1 MTLAPVGRCKSQFN
15 AICGIGQIA
24 RGLSCLIAP
33 AQVTRSGVMNEE
45 PPAAPPDAP
54 AGAPP
59 DPDNPP
65 KPPKARE
72 EADNISPG
80 EHTITLKQIYVVLL
94 VCVSGAVGTF
104 VSRTLALDIDVAEY
118 TIIQTIVAGAAA
130 AAIMVFYLARTDTR
144 NLVYAACFALLCGMV
159 GPAVLQK
166 AVEDF
171 RVGLKAGEKVKSDAK
186 LANESVASAPDT
198 VEEIK
203 EAENQA
209 NKVIDSTK
217 EAIEKEAPAA
227 AVETGREAVKTIID
241 RLQKTATAPDTAP
254 TTATKATEAVERI
267 AQNAQRASLPRV
279 AEKAAEVL
287 RSKAVIDGLVAK
299 LPSQDDTVR
308 HGARAQLA
316 EIGQPA
322 VGPLVA
328 EVIKRRGRN
337 NEEDYKMRLGVA
349 TALAKM
355 KQPIELTPEEAVAV
369 VELLKSNDAETRRLT
384 ADFLMNLE
392 HPQTIYYAFG
402 ELKQMAANPGDPKN
416 KVQGSTTY
424 YTALVLGTWGRNLA
438 ATIRPPADSGV
449 PEPTMAQAALAEA
462 KRLRDLL
469 QARDPLGWKE
479 TIADLN
485 DLIFKAESRLSRPPT
500 SPSPSP
506 PTTSPSPSPSG
517 QRLPAS
523 TPRRR

>member
-1 MTLAPVGRCKSQFN
+1 
-15 AICGIGQIA
+15 
-24 RGLSCLIAP
+24 
-33 AQVTRSGVMNEE
+33 MNEE
-45 PPAAPPDAP
+45 APAAPPDPP

-59 DPDNPP
+59 DPDNRP
-65 KPPKARE
+65 KPQKARE
-72 EADNISPG
+72 GADNISQG
-80 EHTITLKQIYVVLL
+80 EHTITLSQIYVVLL

-104 VSRTLALDIDVAEY
+104 VSRTLALDLEVAEY
-118 TIIQTIVAGAAA
+118 TVLQTIVAGAAA

-144 NLVYAACFALLCGMV
+144 NVVYACCFALLCGMV

-171 RVGLKAGEKVKSDAK
+171 RVGLKAGETVKNDAK
-186 LANESVASAPDT
+186 SATESVATPPDT
-198 VEEIK
+198 LEEIK

-217 EAIEKEAPAA
+217 EAIEKKAPAA

-241 RLQKTATAPDTAP
+241 RLQKTATAPDTPPA
-254 TTATKATEAVERI
+254 TATKATEAVERI
-267 AQNAQRASLPRV
+267 AQEAQRASLPRV

-287 RSKAVIDGLVAK
+287 RSKAVIEGLVAK
-299 LPSQDDTVR
+299 LPSRDDTIR

-322 VGPLVA
+322 VASLVA

-349 TALAKM
+349 NALSKM
-355 KQPIELTPEEAVAV
+355 KQPIELTPEEAAAV

-392 HPQTIYYAFG
+392 HPQTIHYAFA
-402 ELKQMAANPGDPKN
+402 ELKQIAANPGDPAN
-416 KVQGSTTY
+416 KVQGSTLFSA
-424 YTALVLGTWGRNLA
+424 ALVLGTWGRNLA
-438 ATIRPPADSGV
+438 DSIRAPADSGN
-449 PEPTMAQAALAEA
+449 PELTMAQAALAEA
-462 KRLRDLL
+462 KKLRDLL
-469 QARDPLGWKE
+469 QNKDPLGWKE

-500 SPSPSP
+500 PPTPSP
-506 PTTSPSPSPSG
+506 PTSASPSPSG

-523 TPRRR
+523 TPRKR